1 MDSVNVLKA
10 IFVAVAVLVCVAGCG
25 VWGGSGPPPELPE
38 TWLSDIIRTVP
49 SDMGADYLLF
59 ANYAEA
65 RLAADATGFE
75 GFDTFIAEGPGS
87 VPWTYEMLPAKGM
100 FMSYSQSAREI
111 IGLDSLGLDQG
122 IWSPVE
128 GSSKPPFSITVGGLE
143 DSQHIYARLGEA
155 GFKTTF
161 HYGILLLYF
170 WRDDPPALK
179 EMMEHP
185 IGTSLLNLNAIAPI
199 EDGCSYPT
207 DCDKYTTF
215 AVNAIDPIG
224 DRLAVAR
231 EVETLE
237 RIIEAQDGA
246 EASLWDE
253 VSWRVLTQSVGDE
266 LLGGA
271 LIPPEYVVSRTATG
285 SGFGRSGE
293 ERLEDWERYAAGP
306 DAWGTLEQYTALVVG
321 YGVRYGA
328 EGTTIAMYHPNP
340 EGAERNAEELKRR
353 WESARL
359 DLRRFSGPD
368 VPFSDLCSPLETRTL
383 VFDKSSV
390 LIAFCPAIEQP
401 EPSLIGTLGR
411 DFWKGLVEHHE
422 LHFLAQDVGE
432 LTGD

>member
-1 MDSVNVLKA
+1 MDAVRVDAVRA
-10 IFVAVAVLVCVAGCG
+10 ISIAVVTLVCAVSCG
-25 VWGGSGPPPELPE
+25 FWEDSGPPPDLPE
-38 TWLSDIIRTVP
+38 TWLSDLIRTVP

-100 FMSYSQSAREI
+100 FMSYSESARDI
-111 IGLDSLGLDQG
+111 IGLDPLGLDQG

-128 GSSKPPFSITVGGLE
+128 GSSMQPFSITVGGLE
-143 DSQHIYARLGEA
+143 DSQHIYTRLGEA
-155 GFKTTF
+155 GFKTNF

-185 IGTSLLNLNAIAPI
+185 MGTSLLNLNAIAPI
-199 EDGCSYPT
+199 
-207 DCDKYTTF
+207 
-215 AVNAIDPIG
+215 G
-224 DRLAVAR
+224 DRLAMSR
-231 EVETLE
+231 RVETLE
-237 RIIEAQDGA
+237 RIIEVHDGS

-253 VSWRVLTQSVGDE
+253 VPWRVLTQSIGDE

-271 LIPPEYVVSRTATG
+271 LIPPEYVVSRTAMG

-293 ERLEDWERYAAGP
+293 ERLEDWERYASGP
-306 DAWGTLEQYTALVVG
+306 DAWGTLEPYTALVVG

-328 EGTTIAMYHPNP
+328 EGTTIAMYHSDPDS
-340 EGAERNAEELKRR
+340 AERNADELKRR

-368 VPFSDLCSPLETRTL
+368 VPL
-383 VFDKSSV
+383 V
-390 LIAFCPAIEQP
+390 LIAFCPAIEQSNP
-401 EPSLIGTLGR
+401 TLMGTLGR
-411 DFWKGLVEHHE
+411 DFWKGLVEHHV
-422 LHFLAQDVGE
+422 LHFLVPDMGE
-432 LTGD
+432 LTGRG